1 MVALNKGGPI
11 HRGMV
16 QVSSETLCYNPRTM
30 AQLLAGTICEGLE
43 LRPKIMQNVVAE
55 KWTEDRGDKAR
66 ALESLQTCKG
76 R

>member
-1 MVALNKGGPI
+1 
-11 HRGMV
+11 
-16 QVSSETLCYNPRTM
+16 M

-66 ALESLQTCKG
+66 DWRVCRHARVDELYEEGGVASGGLEH
-76 R
+76 

>member
-1 MVALNKGGPI
+1 MRLYA
-11 HRGMV
+11 
-16 QVSSETLCYNPRTM
+16 TM

-66 ALESLQTCKG
+66 ALESLQTCRG